1 MLNFTLGGD
10 GRVDLSVTETPEGQ
24 LFFSFQPAD
33 FTDVD
38 DIDGL
43 FFDVA
48 EGSDVTSLN
57 FFPDPENSGDLGII
71 TDIKEGEDDVDTLA
85 NGSMAE
91 TGFDVGLTFGN
102 AVDSSEGFNQV
113 VNFTVW
119 SDDGPLSFEDIDLS
133 GMKLVVNSDDGPGE
147 LLSVTGSDDPEM
159 MIDDG
164 SDDED
169 GARAMMALMN
179 VPVDDSKIPEEMPD
193 DIEEGYMVW

>member
-48 EGSDVTSLN
+48 EDSALSSLN
-57 FFPDPENSGDLGII
+57 FFPDPDNATDLGII
-71 TDIKEGEDDVDTLA
+71 TDIKEGDDNVDTLA

-91 TGFDVGLTFGN
+91 SGFDVGLTFGN
-102 AVDSSEGFNQV
+102 AVDSSEGHNPV

-119 SDDGPLSFEDIDLS
+119 SDDGPMSFEDIDLK
-133 GMKLVVNSDDGPGE
+133 GMKLVVNSDGDGPGE
-147 LLSVTGSDDPEM
+147 LLGVDDPDTM
-159 MIDDG
+159 MMDG
-164 SDDED
+164 SEEDD

-179 VPVDDSKIPEEMPD
+179 VVVEDDDVPEE
-193 DIEEGYMVW
+193 IEDEDNEGFMVW